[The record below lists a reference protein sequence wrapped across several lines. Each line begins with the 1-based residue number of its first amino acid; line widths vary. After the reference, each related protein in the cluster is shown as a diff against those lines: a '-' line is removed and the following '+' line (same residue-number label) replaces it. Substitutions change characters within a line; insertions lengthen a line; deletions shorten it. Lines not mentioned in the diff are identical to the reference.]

1 MVGNI
6 CKLIILNG
14 HKARYLVLQLVKLR
28 LCHTVDLA
36 TFKGYFVQIIL
47 SILVKYQGLLWY
59 AFTSSC
65 V

>member
-47 SILVKYQGLLWY
+47 SILVKYQGLL
-59 AFTSSC
+59 
-65 V
+65 